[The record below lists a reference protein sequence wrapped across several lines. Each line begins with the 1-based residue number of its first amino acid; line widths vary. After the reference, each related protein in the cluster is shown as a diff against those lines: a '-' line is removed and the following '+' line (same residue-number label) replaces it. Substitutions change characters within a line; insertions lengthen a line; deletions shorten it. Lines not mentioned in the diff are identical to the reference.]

1 MSIIANISK
10 YTSEQAD
17 AAQERDVVGFLL
29 LHRIEW
35 TDRHPG
41 LMLVAVGLLIVLS
54 SVLEEVLP

>member
-10 YTSEQAD
+10 YTSDQAD

-35 TDRHPG
+35 TDRYPG
-41 LMLVAVGLLIVLS
+41 LMLVAIGLLFVLARI
-54 SVLEEVLP
+54 LEEVLP